1 MSSFF
6 VKVILPVVVVVVAVV
21 AAVGLGKLRQPPQKS
36 EESRPAILVNTA
48 AISADNIVY
57 QISSQGMVTPK
68 LETSLISEVNG
79 RVVAVADEFVAGGFF
94 NKGDLLVK
102 VEQSDYLTN
111 VKAAQAALANAQAML
126 AEEKARVKVAEE
138 EWRSFTDGNAPALG
152 LRQPQLAS
160 ALASVQS
167 AEAELERANR
177 DLARTE
183 IRAPYDGMVRARTAN
198 LGQFIS
204 RGTALGSI
212 VGTDVA
218 EIRLPLTDTDMA
230 FLAMPGAMQGSMAP
244 SAIESDNNQVTLSST
259 VAGQQINWPAKLV
272 RTEGILDER
281 SRVIYVVAEV
291 ADPYQRRNQTQPVL
305 NFGRFVAATIT
316 GTQAEQVVKIA
327 RHLLLPGNKVLVVD
341 KDNTLQFRQVKVD
354 RATADSAYISSGLES
369 SDQLALSAIS
379 NPLAGTAVRVAGNN
393 AVTDDAKQPSEPADP
408 IQPSQLADAAAA
420 EKQAEG
426 Q

>member
-6 VKVILPVVVVVVAVV
+6 VKVILPVLVVMVAI
-21 AAVGLGKLRQPPQKS
+21 AGAVGLSQLRQPPEKND
-36 EESRPAILVNTA
+36 ESRPAILVNTA
-48 AISADNIVY
+48 AIMPDNIIY
-57 QISSQGMVTPK
+57 QVSSQGMVTPK

-79 RVVAVADEFVAGGFF
+79 RVVAVADQFVAGGFF
-94 NKGDLLVK
+94 SKGDVLVT

-138 EWRSFTDGNAPALG
+138 EWRSFTDGSAPALG

-167 AEAELERANR
+167 AEAELERAKR

-183 IRAPYDGMVRARTAN
+183 IRAPYDGMVRSRAAN

-204 RGTALGSI
+204 RGTVLGSI

-230 FLAMPGAMQGSMAP
+230 FLAMPDADGSD
-244 SAIESDNNQVTLSST
+244 SNKVTLSST
-259 VAGQQINWPAKLV
+259 VAGQQLTWPAKLV
-272 RTEGILDER
+272 RTEGMLDER

-291 ADPYQRRNQTQPVL
+291 TDPYQRKNQGRQVL
-305 NFGRFVAATIT
+305 NFGRFVAASIV

-327 RHLLLPGNKVLVVD
+327 RHLLLPGNQILVVD
-341 KDNTLQFRQVKVD
+341 KDNTLQFRQVTVD
-354 RATADSAYISSGLES
+354 RATSEFAYIAAGLAAT
-369 SDQLALSAIS
+369 DQLALSAIS
-379 NPLAGTAVRVAGNN
+379 NPLAGTVVRVAGADN
-393 AVTDDAKQPSEPADP
+393 ADDETAEPT
-408 IQPSQLADAAAA
+408 QLADAAAKKA
-420 EKQAEG
+420 ETNSVKG

>member
-6 VKVILPVVVVVVAVV
+6 VKVILPVVVVVVAIM
-21 AAVGLGKLRQPPQKS
+21 AAVGLGKMRQPPQKS
-36 EESRPAILVNTA
+36 KETRPAILVNTG
-48 AISADNIVY
+48 AISPDNIVY

-79 RVVAVADEFVAGGFF
+79 RVVAVAEEFVAGGFF
-94 NKGDLLVK
+94 KKGDLLVQ
-102 VEQSDYLTN
+102 VEKSDYLTN

-167 AEAELERANR
+167 AEAEVERANR

-183 IRAPYDGMVRARTAN
+183 IRAPYDGMVRTRAAN

-212 VGTDVA
+212 VGTDIA

-230 FLAMPGAMQGSMAP
+230 FLTMPGAGESDT
-244 SAIESDNNQVTLSST
+244 ITSDNNQVMLSST
-259 VAGQQINWPAKLV
+259 IAGQQVQWPAKLV

-316 GTQAEQVVKIA
+316 GTQAEQVVKVA

-341 KDNTLQFRQVKVD
+341 NDNTLQFRQVTVD
-354 RATADSAYISSGLES
+354 RATAEAAYITNGLQS
-369 SDQLALSAIS
+369 SDQLVLSAIS
-379 NPLAGTAVRVAGNN
+379 NPLAGTMVRIAGDNTVEDH
-393 AVTDDAKQPSEPADP
+393 AEQPT
-408 IQPSQLADAAAA
+408 QLADAAAA
-420 EKQAEG
+420 VKQAEG

>member
-6 VKVILPVVVVVVAVV
+6 VKVILPVLVIVLAIAG
-21 AAVGLGKLRQPPQKS
+21 AAVLANLRQPPEKND
-36 EESRPAILVNTA
+36 ESRPAILVNATS
-48 AISADNIVY
+48 IVPDNIIY

-94 NKGDLLVK
+94 NKGDLLVQ

-126 AEEKARVKVAEE
+126 AEEKARVRVAEE
-138 EWRSFTDGNAPALG
+138 EWRSFTDGSAPALG

-167 AEAELERANR
+167 AEAELERARR

-183 IRAPYDGMVRARTAN
+183 IRAPYDGMVRSRAAN

-218 EIRLPLTDTDMA
+218 EVRLPLTDTDMA
-230 FLAMPGAMQGSMAP
+230 FLVMPGAV
-244 SAIESDNNQVTLSST
+244 ESDNNKVTLSST
-259 VAGQQINWPAKLV
+259 VAGLQLNWPAKLV

-281 SRVIYVVAEV
+281 SRVIYAVAEV
-291 ADPYQRRNQTQPVL
+291 TDPYQRNSQGQPIL
-305 NFGRFVAATIT
+305 NFGRFVGASIV
-316 GTQAEQVVKIA
+316 GTQAEQVVKVA
-327 RHLLLPGNKVLVVD
+327 RHLLLPGNQILVVD
-341 KDNTLQFRQVKVD
+341 KDNTLQFRQVTVD
-354 RATADSAYISSGLES
+354 RATAEFAYIQRGLETT
-369 SDQLALSAIS
+369 DKLALSAIS
-379 NPLAGTAVRVAGNN
+379 NPLAGTVVRVAGESQ
-393 AVTDDAKQPSEPADP
+393 VEDDAEQPTE
-408 IQPSQLADAAAA
+408 LADAAD
-420 EKQAEG
+420 KIKG

>member
-6 VKVILPVVVVVVAVV
+6 VKAILPVIVIVVAIG
-21 AAVGLGKLRQPPQKS
+21 AAVSLAKMRQPPQKND
-36 EESRPAILVNTA
+36 ESRPAILVEAA
-48 AISADNIVY
+48 AIEPDNIIY
-57 QISSQGMVTPK
+57 QIKSQGMVSPK

-79 RVVAVADEFVAGGFF
+79 RIVAVAEQFVAGGFF
-94 NKGDLLVK
+94 NQGDLLVR

-167 AEAELERANR
+167 AEAELERAKR

-183 IRAPYDGMVRARTAN
+183 IRAPYDGMVRSRAAN

-204 RGTALGSI
+204 RGTVLGSI

-218 EIRLPLTDTDMA
+218 EVRLPLTDTDMA
-230 FLAMPGAMQGSMAP
+230 FLVMPD
-244 SAIESDNNQVTLSST
+244 SATTANNQVILSST
-259 VAGQQINWPAKLV
+259 VAGEQLSWPARLV
-272 RTEGILDER
+272 RTEGMLDER

-291 ADPYQRRNQTQPVL
+291 TDPYQRQSQDQPVL
-305 NFGRFVAATIT
+305 NFGRFVGATIV
-316 GTQAEQVVKIA
+316 GTQAEQVVKVA
-327 RHLLLPGNKVLVVD
+327 RHLLLPGDQVLVVD
-341 KDNTLQFRQVKVD
+341 KDNMLQFREVTVD
-354 RATADSAYISSGLES
+354 RATSEFAYIRSGLQP

-379 NPLAGTAVRVAGNN
+379 NPLAGTVVRIAG
-393 AVTDDAKQPSEPADP
+393 AESIEQQTSEATR
-408 IQPSQLADAAAA
+408 LADAAAA
-420 EKQAEG
+420 KTDTVQG

>member
-6 VKVILPVVVVVVAVV
+6 VKVILPIIVVVVAIV
-21 AAVGLGKLRQPPQKS
+21 AAVGLSKMRQPPEKT
-36 EESRPAILVNTA
+36 EESRPAILVNAA
-48 AISADNIVY
+48 AIEPDTIIY
-57 QISSQGMVTPK
+57 QIKSQGMVTPK

-79 RVVAVADEFVAGGFF
+79 RIVSVAEQFVAGGFF
-94 NKGDLLVK
+94 NKGDLLVT

-138 EWRSFTDGNAPALG
+138 EWRSFTDGTAPALG

-167 AEAELERANR
+167 AEAELERAKR
-177 DLARTE
+177 DLDRTE
-183 IRAPYDGMVRARTAN
+183 IRAPYDGMVRSRAAN

-204 RGTALGSI
+204 RGTVLGNI
-212 VGTDVA
+212 VGTEVA

-230 FLAMPGAMQGSMAP
+230 FLAMPGEMDA
-244 SAIESDNNQVTLSST
+244 DNNKVTLSST
-259 VAGQQINWPAKLV
+259 VAGQQLTWPAKLV

-291 ADPYQRRNQTQPVL
+291 IDPYQRQSQEQGESQPVL
-305 NFGRFVAATIT
+305 NFGRFVGATIV
-316 GTQAEQVVKIA
+316 GTQAEQVVKVA
-327 RHLLLPGNKVLVVD
+327 RHLLLPGNQVLVVD

-354 RATADSAYISSGLES
+354 RATSEFAYIQAGLEPT
-369 SDQLALSAIS
+369 DQLALSAIS
-379 NPLAGTAVRVAGNN
+379 NPLADTIVRVAGANS
-393 AVTDDAKQPSEPADP
+393 AEPQSSDET
-408 IQPSQLADAAAA
+408 QLAEAAAA
-420 EKQAEG
+420 KAGKVKEQ
-426 Q
+426 

>member
-21 AAVGLGKLRQPPQKS
+21 AAVGLGKMRQPPQKS

-183 IRAPYDGMVRARTAN
+183 IRAPYDGMVRARAAN

-204 RGTALGSI
+204 RGTALGAI

-230 FLAMPGAMQGSMAP
+230 FLAMPGAMAS
-244 SAIESDNNQVTLSST
+244 SAVTTDNNQVTLSSN
-259 VAGQQINWPAKLV
+259 VAGEQINWSAKLV

-327 RHLLLPGNKVLVVD
+327 RHLLLPGDKVLVVD
-341 KDNTLQFRQVKVD
+341 KDNTLQFRQVTVD
-354 RATADSAYISSGLES
+354 RATAEAAYISNGLES

-379 NPLAGTAVRVAGNN
+379 NPLAGTVVRVAGDSSAEN
-393 AVTDDAKQPSEPADP
+393 DAKQPSEP
-408 IQPSQLADAAAA
+408 SQLADAAGAV
-420 EKQAEG
+420 KQAEG

>member
-6 VKVILPVVVVVVAVV
+6 VKVILPVVVVVVAIM
-21 AAVGLGKLRQPPQKS
+21 AAVGLGKMRQPPQKS
-36 EESRPAILVNTA
+36 EETRPAILVNTG
-48 AISADNIVY
+48 AISPDNIVY

-79 RVVAVADEFVAGGFF
+79 RVVAVAEEFVAGGFF
-94 NKGDLLVK
+94 KKGDLLVQ
-102 VEQSDYLTN
+102 VEKSDYLTN

-167 AEAELERANR
+167 AEAEVERANR

-183 IRAPYDGMVRARTAN
+183 IRAPYDGMVRTRAAN

-212 VGTDVA
+212 VGTDIA

-230 FLAMPGAMQGSMAP
+230 FLTMPGAGESDT
-244 SAIESDNNQVTLSST
+244 ITSDNNQVMLSST
-259 VAGQQINWPAKLV
+259 IAGQQVQWPAKLV

-316 GTQAEQVVKIA
+316 GTQAEQVVKVA

-341 KDNTLQFRQVKVD
+341 NDNTLQFRQVTVD
-354 RATADSAYISSGLES
+354 RATAEAAYITNGLQS
-369 SDQLALSAIS
+369 SDQLVLSAIS
-379 NPLAGTAVRVAGNN
+379 NPLAGTMVRIAGDNTVEDH
-393 AVTDDAKQPSEPADP
+393 AEQPT
-408 IQPSQLADAAAA
+408 QLADAAAA
-420 EKQAEG
+420 VKQAEG

>member
-6 VKVILPVVVVVVAVV
+6 VKVILPLLVVVVAI
-21 AAVGLGKLRQPPQKS
+21 AGAVGLSMLRQPPEKND
-36 EESRPAILVNTA
+36 ESRPAILVNA
-48 AISADNIVY
+48 AVIEPDNIVY

-79 RVVAVADEFVAGGFF
+79 RVVAVAEQFVAGGFF
-94 NKGDLLVK
+94 KKDDLLVT

-126 AEEKARVKVAEE
+126 AEEKARVRVAEE
-138 EWRSFTDGNAPALG
+138 EWRSFTDGTAPALG

-167 AEAELERANR
+167 AEAELERARR

-183 IRAPYDGMVRARTAN
+183 IRAPYDGMVRSRAAN

-204 RGTALGSI
+204 RGTVLGSI

-230 FLAMPGAMQGSMAP
+230 FLAMPGAV
-244 SAIESDNNQVTLSST
+244 ESDNNKVTLSST
-259 VAGQQINWPAKLV
+259 VAGQQLAWPAKLV

-291 ADPYQRRNQTQPVL
+291 TDPYQRNSQGQPVL
-305 NFGRFVAATIT
+305 NFGRFVGATIV
-316 GTQAEQVVKIA
+316 GTQAEQVVKVA
-327 RHLLLPGNKVLVVD
+327 RHLLLPGNQVLVVD
-341 KDNTLQFRQVKVD
+341 KDNTLQFRQVTVD
-354 RATADSAYISSGLES
+354 RATSDFAYIQAGLEPT
-369 SDQLALSAIS
+369 DQLALSAIS
-379 NPLAGTAVRVAGNN
+379 NPLAGTVVRIAGETQ
-393 AVTDDAKQPSEPADP
+393 ADDETVQPT
-408 IQPSQLADAAAA
+408 QLADAAAA
-420 EKQAEG
+420 KADNTDNVKG

>member
-6 VKVILPVVVVVVAVV
+6 VKVILPVVVVVFAVA

-36 EESRPAILVNTA
+36 DESRPAILVNTA
-48 AISADNIVY
+48 AVVPDNIVY

-94 NKGDLLVK
+94 NKGDLLVQ
-102 VEQSDYLTN
+102 VEKSDYLTN

-183 IRAPYDGMVRARTAN
+183 IRAPYDGMVRSRAAN

-218 EIRLPLTDTDMA
+218 EVRLPLTDTDMA
-230 FLAMPGAMQGSMAP
+230 FLMMPGASESDAV
-244 SAIESDNNQVTLSST
+244 SADNNQVTLIST
-259 VAGQQINWPAKLV
+259 VAGQQVEWPAKLV
-272 RTEGILDER
+272 RTEGMLDER

-291 ADPYQRRNQTQPVL
+291 TDPYQRRSQTQPVL
-305 NFGRFVAATIT
+305 NFGRFVAASII
-316 GTQAEQVVKIA
+316 GTQAEQVVKVA
-327 RHLLLPGNKVLVVD
+327 RHLLLPGSKILVVD
-341 KDNTLQFRQVKVD
+341 KDNTLQFRQVTVD
-354 RATADSAYISSGLES
+354 RATADAAYITSGLEAG
-369 SDQLALSAIS
+369 DQLALSAIS
-379 NPLAGTAVRVAGNN
+379 NPLAGTAVRVASEN
-393 AVTDDAKQPSEPADP
+393 AAGDDASQPT
-408 IQPSQLADAAAA
+408 QLADAAAA
-420 EKQAEG
+420 VKQAEG

>member
-6 VKVILPVVVVVVAVV
+6 VKVIVPVLVVVVAVS
-21 AAVGLGKLRQPPQKS
+21 AAVGLSKMRKPPEKND
-36 EESRPAILVNTA
+36 ESRPAILVTA
-48 AISADNIVY
+48 SAIVPDNIVY

-68 LETSLISEVNG
+68 LETNLISEVNG

-94 NKGDLLVK
+94 SKGDLLVK

-111 VKAAQAALANAQAML
+111 VKAAQASLANAQAML
-126 AEEKARVKVAEE
+126 AEEKARVRVAEE
-138 EWRSFTDGNAPALG
+138 EWRSFTDGTAPALG

-160 ALASVQS
+160 ALANVQS
-167 AEAELERANR
+167 AEAELERMNR

-183 IRAPYDGMVRARTAN
+183 IRAPYDGMVRSRAAN

-204 RGTALGSI
+204 RGTTLGNI

-230 FLAMPGAMQGSMAP
+230 FLVMPKD
-244 SAIESDNNQVTLSST
+244 SAADTANSANTEVILSST
-259 VAGQQINWPAKLV
+259 VAGQQLNWPATLV

-291 ADPYQRRNQTQPVL
+291 IDPYQRSSEGLNQEARQPVL
-305 NFGRFVAATIT
+305 NFGRFVAAAII
-316 GTQAEQVVKIA
+316 GTQADQVVKIA
-327 RHLLLPGNKVLVVD
+327 RHLLLPGDKVLVVD
-341 KDNTLQFRQVKVD
+341 QDNTLQFRQVKVD
-354 RATADSAYISSGLES
+354 RATADAAYITSGLQS

-379 NPLAGTAVRVAGNN
+379 NPLAGTMVRVAGDN
-393 AVTDDAKQPSEPADP
+393 DEPSEET
-408 IQPSQLADAAAA
+408 QTTQLADTAAAA
-420 EKQAEG
+420 KKAEG